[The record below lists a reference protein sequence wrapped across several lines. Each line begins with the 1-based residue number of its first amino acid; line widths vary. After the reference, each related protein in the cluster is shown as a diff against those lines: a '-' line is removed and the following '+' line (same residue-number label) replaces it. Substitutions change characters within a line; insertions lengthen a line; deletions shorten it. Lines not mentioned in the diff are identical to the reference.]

1 MIALLRRWRPD
12 TYMLALMGTVALAA
26 VIPARGVGSAA
37 LDVVVHAAI
46 ATLFFIYGAR
56 ITPQA
61 IRAGITHWRLQLL
74 VLLSTFVVF
83 PVIGVGMAMLTRG
96 RLDDGLVTGLLFLSL
111 LPSTVQSSIAFTS
124 MARGNVSAALCCA
137 SLSNLLGVV
146 ITPLLAAAFLGAAGG
161 GTSLAATVDIAL
173 QILLPFL
180 VGQTARPLIAGWL
193 GRHRTLTMLVD
204 RASILLIVYAAFSA
218 GVVAGLW
225 SKVTPQ
231 SLGVVV
237 ALDLLILALVLAFTT
252 VASRLLRFSP
262 EDEIA
267 TVFCGSKKSLASGLP
282 MANIIFPAST
292 AGLIVIPLM
301 LFHQMQLMV
310 CAVLARRYGKRPA
323 TIADTG
329 TTQT

>member
-1 MIALLRRWRPD
+1 
-12 TYMLALMGTVALAA
+12 
-26 VIPARGVGSAA
+26 
-37 LDVVVHAAI
+37 
-46 ATLFFIYGAR
+46 
-56 ITPQA
+56 
-61 IRAGITHWRLQLL
+61 
-74 VLLSTFVVF
+74 
-83 PVIGVGMAMLTRG
+83 
-96 RLDDGLVTGLLFLSL
+96 
-111 LPSTVQSSIAFTS
+111 
-124 MARGNVSAALCCA
+124 
-137 SLSNLLGVV
+137 
-146 ITPLLAAAFLGAAGG
+146 
-161 GTSLAATVDIAL
+161 
-173 QILLPFL
+173 
-180 VGQTARPLIAGWL
+180 
-193 GRHRTLTMLVD
+193 MLVD